1 MTPKRRLNV
10 LLADDGSQ
18 HAQVAVEWLQNFSL
32 PEKSRILVFR
42 AFHSGQIP
50 WISEYER
57 SVERT
62 KSQLTAMGYRVET
75 DLKLGHAA
83 EMILEIA
90 ETRKP
95 DLIALGAKGLR
106 STVGILLG
114 GVAQQVVEYACCPV
128 LVVRPP
134 CHRFCNILLVTD
146 GSPSSQSAA
155 RYLSK
160 LHLPEGA
167 AVHVMHVLP
176 PLQPPVMMEP
186 YLGAWQTVYV
196 SYPMTEDMDAKERKE
211 SAAGKALLART
222 SSLLQRHGVEST
234 PVLERGDAATQILDY
249 ARSNKVDLI
258 VAGSRGLSQLKS
270 LWMGS
275 VSRKLVHYADCS
287 VLIVKAPRKE

>member
-1 MTPKRRLNV
+1 
-10 LLADDGSQ
+10 
-18 HAQVAVEWLQNFSL
+18 
-32 PEKSRILVFR
+32 
-42 AFHSGQIP
+42 
-50 WISEYER
+50 
-57 SVERT
+57 
-62 KSQLTAMGYRVET
+62 MGYQVEI

-114 GVAQQVVEYACCPV
+114 GVAQQMVEYACCPV

-155 RYLSK
+155 RYLGK

-176 PLQPPVMMEP
+176 PLQPAVMMEP
-186 YLGAWQTVYV
+186 YLGAWQTVYG
-196 SYPMTEDMDAKERKE
+196 SYPMTEDMDAKEKKKRIL
-211 SAAGKALLART
+211 GKRSSPGPPACSSGME
-222 SSLLQRHGVEST
+222 SSLRRSWNG
-234 PVLERGDAATQILDY
+234 PTQ
-249 ARSNKVDLI
+249 
-258 VAGSRGLSQLKS
+258 
-270 LWMGS
+270 
-275 VSRKLVHYADCS
+275 
-287 VLIVKAPRKE
+287 

>member
-50 WISEYER
+50 WISDYER
-57 SVERT
+57 SLERT
-62 KSQLTAMGYRVET
+62 KSQLTAMGYRAET
-75 DLKLGHAA
+75 ELKLGHAA
-83 EMILEIA
+83 ELIIEIA
-90 ETRKP
+90 ESRKP

-106 STVGILLG
+106 STAGILLG
-114 GVAQQVVEYACCPV
+114 GVAQQVLEYAGCPV
-128 LVVRPP
+128 LIVRPP
-134 CHRFCNILLVTD
+134 CHGFCNILLVTD
-146 GSPSSQSAA
+146 GSRSGQSAA
-155 RYLSK
+155 RYLSR

-167 AVHVMHVLP
+167 NVHVLHVLP
-176 PLQPPVMMEP
+176 PLQPAVMMEP

-196 SYPMTEDMDAKERKE
+196 PYPNLQDMEAKDKKE
-211 SAAGKALLART
+211 TAAGEALIAQT
-222 SSLLQRHGVEST
+222 CSLLQRHGIEST

-249 ARSNKVDLI
+249 AGENQVDLI
-258 VAGSRGLSQLKS
+258 VAGSRGLSQLRS

-275 VSRKLVHYADCS
+275 VSRKLVHYASCS
-287 VLIVKAPRKE
+287 VLIVKVPRKE